1 MGTKEKLSVTID
13 RETLEAIDSASRACR
28 ISRSRLAQEALKLWL
43 KKSTEE
49 LMAKGYEEMATED
62 KEFSELALQ
71 AQKEVLPCPPFRSS
85 FHTLVPES
93 GQIL

>member
-1 MGTKEKLSVTID
+1 
-13 RETLEAIDSASRACR
+13 
-28 ISRSRLAQEALKLWL
+28 
-43 KKSTEE
+43 
-49 LMAKGYEEMATED
+49 MAKGYEEMATED